1 LCSRDTRIW
10 VSTNPPG
17 SVSLL
22 TRAVASGQ
30 EAVGKGAGA
39 VAWAGWGLL
48 VLPVFLV
55 REDPAGEGGC
65 HTKQVGIGVGEA

>member
-1 LCSRDTRIW
+1 MGRRPW
-10 VSTNPPG
+10 G
-17 SVSLL
+17 
-22 TRAVASGQ
+22 R
-30 EAVGKGAGA
+30 GAGA

-55 REDPAGEGGC
+55 REGTAGEGGC